1 MITSTGKVKS
11 GEGYQSKTLV
21 KKVKVLGDSGTGS
34 SWSRFYDNASDGSCF
49 DIDNQTFVTNVA
61 TKGNLCLTNG
71 GGITGAATTVDVGG
85 NVTITGPDATS
96 PTRPPALGAGWPT
109 TPTNIYTSNSAYA
122 QNTIAAGATGSN
134 EDATNFGLTVPATAV
149 VEGVTFTV
157 QRMASACCS
166 SVQTIATTGNPTGGT
181 FVISATP
188 PGGSATNTV
197 SIAYNASAATI
208 QSALV
213 TVYGSGNVTCTGGSL
228 PTPVVCTFGGS
239 DANKVVNLM
248 SLSSKSS
255 WVGGTSPYVTF
266 TMTTAG
272 SVGAIQDSNVQLLK
286 AGSPVGSN
294 KAVTGTNWGTTLS
307 TITYGSSSDLWGL
320 SSGTLTGADVDA
332 TTFGLRFQAK
342 NVAAASA
349 TASIDYV
356 TVTVQYKPDTNG
368 IGTSGT
374 PVLEANIGG
383 TCTYLLQA
391 AHTPC
396 TSVDHVYAGTITS
409 TPVASNPAL
418 VMPSVDFNYWWANA
432 APGPKHFCT
441 NSNPGLSATFFDNDA
456 STTSAPNGSL
466 TVNGEMAPYNSDYTC
481 QVVQNG
487 VLKGE
492 MSWNHTTHV
501 MTISGVIF
509 VDGNFRWDNDGEIVH
524 YFGRA
529 NIMSSKDDEI
539 DALVCA
545 GGPSTLPDSNDYSKS
560 CLTDMSNWDP
570 TKNMAVLMSQAP
582 NEYDQ
587 GGTHCSPL
595 NAWAGT
601 GSPNCFGT
609 SPNDHPPGASRGSS
623 TRPPA
628 A

>member
-1 MITSTGKVKS
+1 M
-11 GEGYQSKTLV
+11 
-21 KKVKVLGDSGTGS
+21 
-34 SWSRFYDNASDGSCF
+34 
-49 DIDNQTFVTNVA
+49 
-61 TKGNLCLTNG
+61 
-71 GGITGAATTVDVGG
+71 
-85 NVTITGPDATS
+85 
-96 PTRPPALGAGWPT
+96 
-109 TPTNIYTSNSAYA
+109 
-122 QNTIAAGATGSN
+122 
-134 EDATNFGLTVPATAV
+134 
-149 VEGVTFTV
+149 
-157 QRMASACCS
+157 
-166 SVQTIATTGNPTGGT
+166 QTIATTGNPTGGT

-374 PVLEANIGG
+374 PVLKANIGG
-383 TCTYLLQA
+383 TCTYILQA
-391 AHTPC
+391 APRR
-396 TSVDHVYAGTITS
+396 ARR
-409 TPVASNPAL
+409 
-418 VMPSVDFNYWWANA
+418 
-432 APGPKHFCT
+432 
-441 NSNPGLSATFFDNDA
+441 
-456 STTSAPNGSL
+456 STTS
-466 TVNGEMAPYNSDYTC
+466 T
-481 QVVQNG
+481 
-487 VLKGE
+487 
-492 MSWNHTTHV
+492 
-501 MTISGVIF
+501 
-509 VDGNFRWDNDGEIVH
+509 
-524 YFGRA
+524 RA
-529 NIMSSKDDEI
+529 RSR
-539 DALVCA
+539 ARR
-545 GGPSTLPDSNDYSKS
+545 
-560 CLTDMSNWDP
+560 
-570 TKNMAVLMSQAP
+570 
-582 NEYDQ
+582 
-587 GGTHCSPL
+587 SP
-595 NAWAGT
+595 
-601 GSPNCFGT
+601 
-609 SPNDHPPGASRGSS
+609 R
-623 TRPPA
+623 TRRS
-628 A
+628 